1 MFAVTKI
8 LIIVGLGLV
17 LVLAAVSCVSKDSA
31 DDTASADNSA
41 TAGSTSSA
49 MLPLPPDSLVQLNSM
64 TEAGRE
70 ISMEANLWYNLMP
83 GPEEE
88 SVPELNIQARLM
100 TEEKSTVP
108 GDYVLDYVWVSM
120 GGGTWGIPPEQDQI
134 GSGAVR
140 ERMFRVV
147 RSTISRMGRGKR
159 NCRSRRLP
167 FASWTRPAG
176 SFTCAR
182 PISRSSGFTKLIV
195 GVGAGRRR
203 PTRSSMARQSR
214 RLPL

>member
-1 MFAVTKI
+1 MFAVTKV

-17 LVLAAVSCVSKDSA
+17 LVLAAVSCGSKESA
-31 DDTASADNSA
+31 EDTSSADNSA

-83 GPEEE
+83 GPEAE

-108 GDYVLDYVWVSM
+108 GDYVLDYIWVSM

-140 ERMFRVV
+140 ERMFRGGPIYDIEDGA
-147 RSTISRMGRGKR
+147 RQEE
-159 NCRSRRLP
+159 LP
-167 FASWTRPAG
+167 LATVTLR
-176 SFTCAR
+176 
-182 PISRSSGFTKLIV
+182 ILDK
-195 GVGAGRRR
+195 AGRQFYLRK
-203 PTRSSMARQSR
+203 ADQSVER
-214 RLPL
+214 VY